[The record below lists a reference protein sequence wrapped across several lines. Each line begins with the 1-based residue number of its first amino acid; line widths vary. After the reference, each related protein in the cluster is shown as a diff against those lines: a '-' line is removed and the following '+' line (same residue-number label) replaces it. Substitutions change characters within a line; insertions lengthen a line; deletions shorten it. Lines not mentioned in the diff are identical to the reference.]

1 VRFRIHNALFAGFLG
16 VIVVFILLM
25 GALVGNRVRTDLT
38 DAFEAE
44 LGRQLNL
51 TASII
56 RQAPP
61 ITWDSVVTAV
71 GREVGHRVTIIAV
84 DGEVMADSDVATD
97 SLDILENH
105 AGRPEVVGAM
115 EGFRSFA
122 QRTSATVN
130 EPLLYGAQRIELSD
144 GTVVLRMAAPL
155 TRVEAAV
162 DRLRGRVVLTGI
174 LVSFIALLVAWA
186 LSVALA
192 WPMASLA
199 DQARQLAGG
208 DLEQRVTTGRRVVE
222 MENLAQ
228 AFNRLAAD
236 LQSRMHELSGERD
249 EIQAII
255 DSLDEGVLA
264 LDPEAR
270 VVRWNRAATELL
282 NFPAE
287 LDRRMSVASL
297 VRHPALK
304 AFLMDTARGIRSRS
318 EVKANERDLV
328 LVSQPLAG
336 GGGVAGILDV
346 SEIRRLEQVRRDFVA
361 NASHELKTPLTSIRG
376 FAETLVDDD
385 PEPELRRA
393 FLSSILKNTVRLQN
407 MVDDLL
413 DLSRLESGGW
423 VAQAQK
429 VDLADLA
436 EEAFESMEDKFGGRS
451 FEVRGKGKG
460 LGDPA
465 GLIQVFRNLYEN
477 AIRHTDDEGA
487 ITVQV
492 RKELDV
498 IHVAVND
505 DGEGIPQVS
514 LPRIFERFY
523 RADSSRAR
531 DQGGTGLGLA
541 IVRHLLSSM
550 GGNVWAESELG
561 RGTSINFTLPRPDRR
576 ADPRTALPP
585 RARVLEAEEPPREPA
600 PTAGG
605 RTRGA
610 SRGRPAPGPDGG
622 VAVSRTGGDE

>member
-1 VRFRIHNALFAGFLG
+1 MRFRIHNALFAGFLG

-51 TASII
+51 TASIL

-71 GREVGHRVTIIAV
+71 GREVGHRVTVIAV

-97 SLDILENH
+97 SLAVLENH
-105 AGRPEVVGAM
+105 AGRPEVTGAL

-122 QRTSATVN
+122 QRTSTTVN
-130 EPLLYGAQRIELSD
+130 EPLLYGAQLVELSD
-144 GTVVLRMAAPL
+144 GAVVLRMAAPL

-162 DRLRGRVVLTGI
+162 DRLRGRVILTGI
-174 LVSFIALLVAWA
+174 LVSFIALVVAWG

-192 WPMASLA
+192 WPMATLA
-199 DQARQLAGG
+199 DQARKLAGG

-228 AFNRLAAD
+228 AFNRLASD
-236 LQSRMHELSGERD
+236 LQARMRELSGERD

-264 LDPEAR
+264 LDGEAR

-297 VRHPALK
+297 IRHPALK
-304 AFLMDTARGIRSRS
+304 AFFMDTARGIRGRTEVRTS
-318 EVKANERDLV
+318 EHDLV

-336 GGGVAGILDV
+336 GGGVAGIVDV
-346 SEIRRLEQVRRDFVA
+346 SEVRRLEQVRRDFVA

-385 PEPELRRA
+385 PEPELRRT
-393 FLSSILKNTVRLQN
+393 FLSSILKNTIRLQH

-423 VAQAQK
+423 VAEAEK
-429 VDLADLA
+429 VDVAELAA
-436 EEAFESMEDKFGGRS
+436 EAFEPVQDKAGGRT
-451 FEVRGKGKG
+451 FEVKGKGKA

-465 GLIQVFRNLYEN
+465 GLIQIFTNLYEN
-477 AIRHTDDEGA
+477 AIRHTDDTGT
-487 ITVQV
+487 IRVQV

-498 IHVAVND
+498 VHVAVSD
-505 DGEGIPQVS
+505 DGEGIPQKS

-550 GGNVWAESELG
+550 GGNIWAESELG
-561 RGTSINFTLPRPDRR
+561 SGTTINFTLPRPDRR
-576 ADPRTALPP
+576 ADPRSGLPP
-585 RARVLEAEEPPREPA
+585 RARIREEDPSTQPEASASGA
-600 PTAGG
+600 PTETPAG
-605 RTRGA
+605 
-610 SRGRPAPGPDGG
+610 D
-622 VAVSRTGGDE
+622 